1 MRPRVALGGASEP
14 KSMNDFDLGGGSI
27 GSKMLA
33 DRSFPPE
40 SEEAFSM
47 VRLTHSE

>member
-1 MRPRVALGGASEP
+1 MALGGASES

-33 DRSFPPE
+33 DRHFQQ
-40 SEEAFSM
+40 EAKKLS
-47 VRLTHSE
+47 RW